1 MSTENQDLVKENKQN
16 PKKRVTVEIRNK
28 VELEG
33 VICSEVEYSHSTHN
47 EAIYKFLIE
56 VPRLNRNVKDT
67 LQVELPEMVYDPK
80 ELHNGDRVS
89 ITGQFRS
96 FNKKDE
102 DSEHVKLLLSVFVD
116 NIYIVTSQDD
126 INTIRLRG
134 KICKEPRLRVTP
146 SGREICDL
154 LVAVSRN
161 SNSKSDYLPCICWG
175 RAAKYVS
182 RFEVGTDIYL
192 VGRVQSRIYKKR
204 LDDAG
209 HYEERTAYEVSVIEV
224 QVLEEDSKVLE
235 TYEI

>member
-1 MSTENQDLVKENKQN
+1 MSTENQELVKENEQN

-33 VICSEVEYSHSTHN
+33 VICSEIEFSHSTHN

-56 VPRLNRNVKDT
+56 VPRLNRDVKDT
-67 LQVELPEMVYDPK
+67 LQVELPEMVFDPK

-102 DSEHVKLLLSVFVD
+102 GSEHIKLLLSVFVD

-146 SGREICDL
+146 SGREICDIL
-154 LVAVSRN
+154 LAVSRN

-175 RAAKYVS
+175 RTAKFVS
-182 RFEVGTDIYL
+182 RLEVGTDIYI

-204 LDDAG
+204 LDDDG
-209 HYEERTAYEVSVIEV
+209 HYEERTAYEVSMIEV

-235 TYEI
+235 TYEV